1 MVTQIDVVRYNVA
14 LLSARIY
21 QLKADVKKWA
31 DVEITAYRH
40 KQTGQVVD
48 AEYIKKLRL
57 TLKNDKIDGDWWF
70 YTWIDCKMSV
80 RKVVEHINPRHKRWS
95 EYKGLKREATL
106 NLLAL
111 RRLKSKVLANYF
123 AAAKRANVCQVDS
136 SRCKCSQVT
145 RKLARIAAQIDAGK
159 RDFSD
164 VAASVREPVV
174 TAQ

>member
-80 RKVVEHINPRHKRWS
+80 RKVV
-95 EYKGLKREATL
+95 
-106 NLLAL
+106 
-111 RRLKSKVLANYF
+111 
-123 AAAKRANVCQVDS
+123 
-136 SRCKCSQVT
+136 
-145 RKLARIAAQIDAGK
+145 
-159 RDFSD
+159 
-164 VAASVREPVV
+164 
-174 TAQ
+174 